1 MGAAS
6 VGPHVRESDLLSRT
20 LLEKQF
26 ILGVEEEDGEG
37 AMQKSLLDIGQE
49 MACRNLVIVLHT
61 EYRRPYRSSC

>member
-6 VGPHVRESDLLSRT
+6 IGPHVGECNLLSRT

-37 AMQKSLLDIGQE
+37 AVQKSLLDIGQK
-49 MACRNLVIVLHT
+49 MACRYLVIVLHR
-61 EYRRPYRSSC
+61 EYQRTYRSSC